1 MWINKGKKVPLMS
14 FQGGG
19 YIPGLSAARFRGGL
33 GRDIRKTQEDIQSQA
48 EGLGKEQKQSGLWG
62 KVGGVIGEYG
72 LPALAQS
79 LNLVAPGAGIVA
91 GAALKGVGKGVGQYA
106 GEKLAGLDDPAI
118 KASST
123 GLLGGQF
130 DLLQETQDKFKQ
142 GALGRSVKS
151 GAGTAL
157 TSGLGDYAQAHMGSE
172 IGKGLKGVGIDIGK
186 AGPGQVMSQAGTPV
200 GIPTADT
207 GLATDY
213 FKETLGF
220 QEGGYAK
227 EYQEGGK
234 VDPLLPMS
242 SGLVANLLS
251 RFVLDKGELI
261 PNYGEFNRLLINEPE
276 PGDRLT
282 PEEEILLELLNQSN
296 QGKDKKREK
305 MDSNVVMSD
314 VDPQKKS
321 IRSPFR
327 KYQEGGNVPMFNPMS
342 SHGAIDSLMVENS
355 LANSY
360 EQMPETTSYT
370 SRGPMRIEL
379 DPSVDYEM
387 RRPAP
392 VQDAKLSDR
401 DLMDLLHMYSA
412 SGSGEFD
419 RIFGGQGNRL
429 GQVDFNTP
437 ESNIPKLLPKP
448 WTKYRY
454 RQNRESER

>member
-19 YIPGLSAARFRGGL
+19 YIPGLSSARFRGGL

-48 EGLGKEQKQSGLWG
+48 EGLGKEQKQAGLWG
-62 KVGGVIGEYG
+62 TVGGAIGQYG
-72 LPALAQS
+72 VPALAAALAPATGGAS
-79 LNLVAPGAGIVA
+79 LVA
-91 GAALKGVGKGVGQYA
+91 GAALKGAGKGLGQYA
-106 GEKLAGLDDPAI
+106 GEKLAGMDDPTI

-123 GLLGGQF
+123 GLLGGQY
-130 DLLQETQDKFKQ
+130 DLLQETQDKYKQ
-142 GALGRSVKS
+142 GALGRAVKS

-172 IGKGLKGVGIDIGK
+172 IGKGLKGIGVDIGK
-186 AGPGQVMSQAGTPV
+186 AGPGQVMSQAGTAID
-200 GIPTADT
+200 IPTADT

-213 FKETLGF
+213 FQETLGF

-227 EYQEGGK
+227 E
-234 VDPLLPMS
+234 
-242 SGLVANLLS
+242 
-251 RFVLDKGELI
+251 
-261 PNYGEFNRLLINEPE
+261 
-276 PGDRLT
+276 
-282 PEEEILLELLNQSN
+282 
-296 QGKDKKREK
+296 
-305 MDSNVVMSD
+305 
-314 VDPQKKS
+314 
-321 IRSPFR
+321 
-327 KYQEGGNVPMFNPMS
+327 YQEGGNVPMFNPMS

-401 DLMDLLHMYSA
+401 DLMDLLHMY
-412 SGSGEFD
+412 GSGEFD

>member
-33 GRDIRKTQEDIQSQA
+33 GRDIRKTQEGIQSQA
-48 EGLGKEQKQSGLWG
+48 ESLGKEQKQAGLWG

-79 LNLVAPGAGIVA
+79 LNLVAPGAGVVA
-91 GAALKGVGKGVGQYA
+91 GALMKGAGKGIGQYA
-106 GEKLAGLDDPAI
+106 GEKLAGLDDPTI

-227 EYQEGGK
+227 EYQEGGNVPPK
-234 VDPLLPMS
+234 LTY
-242 SGLVANLLS
+242 GE
-251 RFVLDKGELI
+251 RFVKRFPSQHEDPERAAGQERGLTSLIDFLI
-261 PNYGEFNRLLINEPE
+261 PQSKLDIAMSAVPAGAFGKIGKKAMKKILKRTGEIPGKRSPYNE
-276 PGDRLT
+276 GRTNVDMQHYT
-282 PEEEILLELLNQSN
+282 DWPEEVKDEMLEEALSPKRPDLSDVYDEEGLPLDLVEILER
-296 QGKDKKREK
+296 QGF
-305 MDSNVVMSD
+305 
-314 VDPQKKS
+314 QH
-321 IRSPFR
+321 
-327 KYQEGGNVPMFNPMS
+327 GGSVPMFNPMS
-342 SHGAIDSLMVENS
+342 SHGAIDGLMLME
-355 LANSY
+355 
-360 EQMPETTSYT
+360 
-370 SRGPMRIEL
+370 
-379 DPSVDYEM
+379 
-387 RRPAP
+387 
-392 VQDAKLSDR
+392 KL
-401 DLMDLLHMYSA
+401 
-412 SGSGEFD
+412 
-419 RIFGGQGNRL
+419 
-429 GQVDFNTP
+429 
-437 ESNIPKLLPKP
+437 K
-448 WTKYRY
+448 
-454 RQNRESER
+454 